1 MGEAKM
7 AGHVR
12 GPAARRRGPVVG
24 MPRHGAGADWAYA
37 MGFGQMLRQQKED
50 AKQPPG
56 QGNVCIYA
64 WMHVNRHDA
73 RFSDYAAQACLS
85 CLSLPTGRY
94 SLLVGQS

>member
-12 GPAARRRGPVVG
+12 GPAARRRDPVVG

-64 WMHVNRHDA
+64 WRH
-73 RFSDYAAQACLS
+73 YAAQACLS